1 MMSIAEPIQIGQAL
15 NRDGVLNLNK
25 PAGWTSHDVVARL
38 RKVLGVRKIG
48 HAGTLDPPA
57 TGVLPILVGK
67 GTRVAELLIDWDK
80 EYEAV
85 LRLGQVT
92 ETQDGTGTVVL
103 ERSTQNLK
111 EETIRSVVAQ
121 FQGKLRQIPP
131 MYSAIKIGGTP
142 LYKMARAG
150 RTVERQARW
159 ITVQQIEIQSIQG
172 RDVSFRVA
180 CSKGTYIRTLCDDI
194 GERLGVGGHLLH
206 LVRTRVGP
214 LHVDQAVSLDDVE
227 REFALSGRSFS
238 FLSLDEVLGSLPAV
252 VVDPE
257 VVPRALNGALVP
269 VSALSGEFGRVLSD
283 ATEEKMFRVKDTGGR
298 LLGLGKTSLHA
309 RDDCENSCWF
319 SMVKVFVARS
329 TS

>member
-1 MMSIAEPIQIGQAL
+1 MMGIAEPIQIGQAL

-269 VSALSGEFGRVLSD
+269 ASALSGEFGRVLSD
-283 ATEEKMFRVKDTGGR
+283 ATEGKMFRVKDTGGR

>member
-1 MMSIAEPIQIGQAL
+1 MMSIVEPIQIGQAL

-121 FQGKLRQIPP
+121 FQGRLQQIPP

-227 REFALSGRSFS
+227 RESALSGRSFS
-238 FLSLDEVLGSLPAV
+238 FLSLDVVLGSFPAV

-257 VVPRALNGALVP
+257 AVPRALNGALVP
-269 VSALSGEFGRVLSD
+269 VSALSGEFDGALPD
-283 ATEEKMFRVKDTGGR
+283 ATEGKMFRVKDESGR

-309 RDDCENSCWF
+309 RDDCESAGWF

>member
-1 MMSIAEPIQIGQAL
+1 MSIAEPIQIGQAL

-121 FQGKLRQIPP
+121 FQGRLRQIPP

-159 ITVQQIEIQSIQG
+159 ITVHQIEIQSIQG
-172 RDVSFRVA
+172 RDVSLRVA

-227 REFALSGRSFS
+227 RESALSGRSFS
-238 FLSLDEVLGSLPAV
+238 FLSLDVVLGSFPAV

-257 VVPRALNGALVP
+257 AVPRALNGALVP
-269 VSALSGEFGRVLSD
+269 VSALSGEFDGVLPD
-283 ATEEKMFRVKDTGGR
+283 ATEGKMFRVKDEGGR
-298 LLGLGKTSLHA
+298 LLGLGKTSLPA
-309 RDDCENSCWF
+309 RDDRESAGWF
-319 SMVKVFVARS
+319 SLVKVFVGRS

>member
-214 LHVDQAVSLDDVE
+214 LHVAQAVSLDDVE
-227 REFALSGRSFS
+227 RESALSGRSFS
-238 FLSLDEVLGSLPAV
+238 FLSLDVVLGSFPAV

-257 VVPRALNGALVP
+257 AVPRALNGALVP
-269 VSALSGEFGRVLSD
+269 ISALSGECDGVLPD
-283 ATEEKMFRVKDTGGR
+283 ATEGKMFRVKDEGGR

-309 RDDCENSCWF
+309 RDGCESAGWF

>member
-121 FQGKLRQIPP
+121 FQGRLRQIPP

-150 RTVERQARW
+150 RTVERPARW

-214 LHVDQAVSLDDVE
+214 LHVGQAVSLDDVE
-227 REFALSGRSFS
+227 RESALSEGSFS
-238 FLSLDEVLGSLPAV
+238 FLSLDVVLGSLPAV

-257 VVPRALNGALVP
+257 AVPRALNGALVP
-269 VSALSGEFGRVLSD
+269 VSALTGELGRILPD
-283 ATEEKMFRVKDTGGR
+283 ATEGKMFRVKDEGGR

-309 RDDCENSCWF
+309 RDDCKSAGWF

>member
-1 MMSIAEPIQIGQAL
+1 MMSIVEPIQIGQAL

-92 ETQDGTGTVVL
+92 ETQDGTGTVVI

-121 FQGKLRQIPP
+121 FQGRLRQIPP

-159 ITVQQIEIQSIQG
+159 ITVHQIEIQSIQG
-172 RDVSFRVA
+172 SGDSLWIHNYCGETSQYHIKAQKGKRPPPQGRFPFYVIEGDGLIHMEGPNPGSHEVKQVSSHTQSLTDIVA
-180 CSKGTYIRTLCDDI
+180 
-194 GERLGVGGHLLH
+194 
-206 LVRTRVGP
+206 
-214 LHVDQAVSLDDVE
+214 
-227 REFALSGRSFS
+227 
-238 FLSLDEVLGSLPAV
+238 
-252 VVDPE
+252 
-257 VVPRALNGALVP
+257 
-269 VSALSGEFGRVLSD
+269 
-283 ATEEKMFRVKDTGGR
+283 
-298 LLGLGKTSLHA
+298 
-309 RDDCENSCWF
+309 
-319 SMVKVFVARS
+319 
-329 TS
+329 

>member
-25 PAGWTSHDVVARL
+25 PAGWTSHDEVARL

-269 VSALSGEFGRVLSD
+269 VSALSGEFGRVLSG
-283 ATEEKMFRVKDTGGR
+283 ATEGKMFRVKDTGGR